1 MEQKDFSEEG
11 TLQERIVYRWD
22 YSEQV
27 AYDNALAKKRN
38 RKGVLIYAIVM
49 TLFFFLVLS
58 ILAATVIW
66 YAANDPVQFD
76 PSSSLTTVEIAEKVN
91 PSTVLI
97 YGSSSSGSG
106 YGTGFFIREDGYI
119 ATNAHVVSGHTYLSV
134 TLYSGEEFEAELI
147 GMSTTDDL
155 AVLKIEGKNYPVVE
169 IGNSDALRV
178 GEKAVAI
185 GNPAGTDASWTTTQ
199 GIISALN
206 REVTV
211 VGTSTIEVLSMI
223 QTDAPVNPGNSGGP
237 LCNERGEVIGVIT
250 RKLSEYESLGLAIP
264 INGAMEILNQI
275 VEKGNANDIE
285 SSISKKRPTIGI
297 KAGTIKKGDK
307 YSLGGVEYV
316 AEKDG
321 VIVSSVEAN
330 GAAANLLQVA
340 DIIIAFDGKPI
351 SDMETMVELLY
362 QHKIGDKV
370 PITVWRQ
377 GQEVTV
383 TVTLGVAN

>member
-1 MEQKDFSEEG
+1 MAQKDYHEENEN
-11 TLQERIVYRWD
+11 QEHIVYRWD
-22 YSEQV
+22 YSDQV
-27 AYDNALAKKRN
+27 AYDGAVAKKKKRI
-38 RKGVLIYAIVM
+38 GVLVYAIVM
-49 TLFFFLVLS
+49 TFFFLFILS
-58 ILAATVIW
+58 ILAATVVW
-66 YAANDPVQFD
+66 YASYSPT
-76 PSSSLTTVEIAEKVN
+76 PSTSTGLTTVEIAEQVN

-97 YGSSSSGSG
+97 YGSSNSGSG
-106 YGTGFFIREDGYI
+106 YGTGFFIRDDGYI

-155 AVLKIEGKNYPVVE
+155 AVLKIEGTGYPVVK

-178 GEKAVAI
+178 GERAIAI
-185 GNPAGTDASWTTTQ
+185 GNPAGSDASWTTTQ

-211 VGTSTIEVLSMI
+211 VGTSTIEVLTMI

-237 LCNERGEVIGVIT
+237 LCNDRGEVIGVIT
-250 RKLSEYESLGLAIP
+250 RKMSDYESLGLAIP
-264 INGAMEILNQI
+264 INGAMEILNRI

-307 YSLGGVEYV
+307 YTLGGVEYV

-321 VIVSSVEAN
+321 VIVSSVEPN

-351 SDMETMVELLY
+351 SDMDAMVELLY
-362 QHKIGDKV
+362 QHKIGDTV
-370 PITVWRQ
+370 PITVWRN
-377 GQEVTV
+377 GEEVTV